1 MIRFA
6 AVLISLTML
15 TLLLAPF
22 QLIALAF
29 GLRWQQSIPHLF
41 HRVLCALIGVRIH
54 EVGKRT
60 TDTPVR
66 NRH

>member
-41 HRVLCALIGVRIH
+41 HRIL
-54 EVGKRT
+54 
-60 TDTPVR
+60 
-66 NRH
+66 